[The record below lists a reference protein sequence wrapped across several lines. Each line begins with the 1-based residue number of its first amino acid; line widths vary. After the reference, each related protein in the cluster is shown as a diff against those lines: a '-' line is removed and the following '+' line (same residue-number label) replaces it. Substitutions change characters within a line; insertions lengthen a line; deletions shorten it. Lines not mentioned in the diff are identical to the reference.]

1 MSAGPPAET
10 SSSLAA
16 FANGL
21 AASAR
26 SVFVYVL
33 FGTYIG
39 IGALS
44 HDLNFS
50 LGWAM
55 ASTVLVW
62 AAPNQ
67 VILVTALGA
76 GTAPIAA
83 AIAVSLSGVRLLP
96 MVVSLLPLIKTPGV
110 RARSLIV
117 PAHFTAI
124 SVWVEGLRLLPGVP
138 RARRIAFYNGLGT
151 GLLAAAWAGTA
162 AGFYLAGALPV
173 LFAAALLFLT
183 PASFLVSVWASS
195 RHSVDRLALA
205 LGLPVGGALALG
217 DVAFDLVWTG
227 LVAGTL
233 AWLVQRLRSARE

>member
-1 MSAGPPAET
+1 MSAAPADEP

-16 FANGL
+16 FAHGL
-21 AASAR
+21 GAAAR

-33 FGTYIG
+33 FGTYVG

-55 ASTVLVW
+55 ASTVLLW

-67 VILVTALGA
+67 VILVSALGA

-110 RARSLIV
+110 RTRSLIV

-124 SVWVEGLRLLPGVP
+124 SVWVEGLRLLPGVA
-138 RARRIAFYNGLGT
+138 RAHRIAFYNGLGT
-151 GLLAAAWAGTA
+151 GLLAAAWAGSA

-195 RHSVDRLALA
+195 RPVDRLALA
-205 LGLPVGGALALG
+205 LGLPVGGALALA

-227 LVAGTL
+227 IIAGTL
-233 AWLVQRLRSARE
+233 AYLVHRLRTRRE

>member
-1 MSAGPPAET
+1 M
-10 SSSLAA
+10 
-16 FANGL
+16 
-21 AASAR
+21 
-26 SVFVYVL
+26 FVYVL

-50 LGWAM
+50 VGWAM
-55 ASTVLVW
+55 ASTVLLW

-138 RARRIAFYNGLGT
+138 RARRIGFYNGLGT

-162 AGFYLAGALPV
+162 AGFYLTGALPV

-195 RHSVDRLALA
+195 RHPVDRLALA
-205 LGLPVGGALALG
+205 LGLPVGGALALA

-227 LVAGTL
+227 IIAGTL
-233 AWLVQRLRSARE
+233 AWLVHRLRSGRE